1 MGEVP
6 SLIELYREYR
16 NHGFQFLIIYARE
29 AHPGENYSHHRSF
42 EQKKEYARKLRE
54 LDNVSEIPILLDDIE
69 GSTHLAYGLLPN
81 MVYLVDREGIVVYKS
96 DWTDA
101 HEIDGMCASLLRLD
115 EMKAKGVPIIR
126 QGVSERLHWIAMD
139 PVQRESVYRR
149 SGEKAIQDYFKA
161 KGSLPYASDAEK
173 RES

>member
-6 SLIELYREYR
+6 PLTELYRKYR
-16 NHGFQFLIIYARE
+16 DQGFEFFILYSRE
-29 AHPGENYSHHRSF
+29 AHPGENYPHHESF
-42 EQKKEYARKLRE
+42 EQKKEYAKKLRE
-54 LDNVSEIPILLDDIE
+54 LNKVNEISILLDDIE

-81 MVYLVDREGIVVYKS
+81 MVYLLDREGTIVYKS

-115 EMKAKGVPIIR
+115 EMKAKQVPIIR

-161 KGSLPYASDAEK
+161 KGSLPYATDAQK
-173 RES
+173 GRS